1 MRNQQRNDYQ
11 HAGRNEIWPHQAGK
25 TYASTQYG
33 NDLCMLSQSARE
45 PDDGEEH
52 NEAAQQIAKMEA
64 ETQVVHQST
73 SQGGIIG

>member
-1 MRNQQRNDYQ
+1 
-11 HAGRNEIWPHQAGK
+11 
-25 TYASTQYG
+25 
-33 NDLCMLSQSARE
+33 LSQSARE